1 MDTHPVPSGAS
12 DRSAWGGGV
21 SGFPE
26 FAVIAALMFAALP
39 FLFAETLYA
48 PALPV
53 FVKLYHAPVSD
64 VSWLLTGHLLFAA
77 VATPIGG
84 RLGDL
89 YGRGRLLVIAC
100 LITFVATVIAGLA
113 VSLPMLI
120 AGRVLQGMTVAAVPL
135 SLSVVRDALRPERV
149 ALGVG
154 LLSAVFGLGSGFG
167 FLLAGPIIQHLGV
180 HWLSWSVAIVAGVA
194 AALLAMTV
202 MRTGSESAER
212 RGVD

>member
-1 MDTHPVPSGAS
+1 MICIKCKLVAGALASRFPITPRQWSRRMDTHPVPSGAS

-77 VATPIGG
+77 VATPIAG

-89 YGRGRLLVIAC
+89 YGRGRLLVI
-100 LITFVATVIAGLA
+100 
-113 VSLPMLI
+113 
-120 AGRVLQGMTVAAVPL
+120 
-135 SLSVVRDALRPERV
+135 
-149 ALGVG
+149 
-154 LLSAVFGLGSGFG
+154 
-167 FLLAGPIIQHLGV
+167 
-180 HWLSWSVAIVAGVA
+180 
-194 AALLAMTV
+194 
-202 MRTGSESAER
+202 
-212 RGVD
+212 